1 MLLIWI
7 GCLALRFGEPLKRVE
22 IPLIKAACRWFIEA
36 VLLTFGW
43 TIGLVKALSAA
54 SFMVL

>member
-7 GCLALRFGEPLKRVE
+7 GCLVLKFGEPSRRVGKHLTKVACGWFTE
-22 IPLIKAACRWFIEA
+22 AAHLA
-36 VLLTFGW
+36 FGW
-43 TIGLVKALSAA
+43 TIKHVKVLSAA

>member
-7 GCLALRFGEPLKRVE
+7 DCLILRFREPSRRVGKN
-22 IPLIKAACRWFIEA
+22 LTKAACGWFIEA
-36 VLLTFGW
+36 VLSAFGW
-43 TIGLVKALSAA
+43 TIRHVKVLSTA